1 MFIFSVSVLNL
12 LCINNPFWCLEIP
25 SALLFI
31 KNQKTDGRYQ
41 VQKVFIEGDHWK
53 TKIHKRYPI
62 QTAKQKNQ
70 NEQYYYSIYIKA
82 IICPNTM
89 MCRLVQ
95 SSPDNCGILWT
106 KTTDNINHTNTDNTC
121 SSCTVYNMTG
131 MHGWVDWD
139 FFCCCRG
146 SIRGC
151 KHTWCIQPSVMVV
164 DSIAIAWLVSYL
176 KALMALLEVV
186 NTVAD
191 HSRVT

>member
-1 MFIFSVSVLNL
+1 MLNL
-12 LCINNPFWCLEIP
+12 LCTNNPFWCLEIP

-53 TKIHKRYPI
+53 TKIHKRYPK
-62 QTAKQKNQ
+62 QTAKQKNKTSNTRFNLYQ
-70 NEQYYYSIYIKA
+70 SYYLSKHNDVQVSPVQSRQLWHFVNQDHRQYKSHKHRQHLQFIYSIQHDRHA
-82 IICPNTM
+82 W
-89 MCRLVQ
+89 L
-95 SSPDNCGILWT
+95 SWLG
-106 KTTDNINHTNTDNTC
+106 
-121 SSCTVYNMTG
+121 
-131 MHGWVDWD
+131 
-139 FFCCCRG
+139 FFFFCRG

-176 KALMALLEVV
+176 KALMALLEVI